1 MVGDPMVSASPGV
14 LGGVSDC
21 LSFRHGISRRTSI
34 LVRGHCAVERYERL
48 RKTAGLPPFL
58 GGSHAASDSPNRE
71 FPDSTVEQFRLV
83 VVGITGIDEFL
94 PGAVSRIKPHFESP
108 GRIARALVKFKDG

>member
-71 FPDSTVEQFRLV
+71 FPDSTVEQVSPSGCRNNGNRL
-83 VVGITGIDEFL
+83 IAARWFL
-94 PGAVSRIKPHFESP
+94 PA
-108 GRIARALVKFKDG
+108 

>member
-48 RKTAGLPPFL
+48 RKTAGIPPFL
-58 GGSHAASDSPNRE
+58 GWSHAASDSPNRE
-71 FPDSTVEQFRLV
+71 FLDSTVDQ
-83 VVGITGIDEFL
+83 
-94 PGAVSRIKPHFESP
+94 VSPSAGKNNVNSRMSAH
-108 GRIARALVKFKDG
+108 RCLHDCTR

>member
-71 FPDSTVEQFRLV
+71 FPESTVMSSSAERRRNYRNR
-83 VVGITGIDEFL
+83 GTPA
-94 PGAVSRIKPHFESP
+94 PGCF
-108 GRIARALVKFKDG
+108 